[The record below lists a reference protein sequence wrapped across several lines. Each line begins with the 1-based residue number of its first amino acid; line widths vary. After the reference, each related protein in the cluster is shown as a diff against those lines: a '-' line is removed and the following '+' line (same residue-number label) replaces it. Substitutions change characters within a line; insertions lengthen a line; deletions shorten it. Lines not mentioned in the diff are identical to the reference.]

1 MFGLGVGG
9 RENVMHRFGLV
20 LAVLG
25 MLAIAT
31 GAGAQEGGY
40 GGMGTQGP
48 TLHPNTQMAQPRG
61 KTKAPAKPT
70 KEEIVKQAGDIVSSI
85 ALPCVVSDA
94 NLLGE
99 GKANINGQ
107 MLDTKNFEVACSNG
121 LGYLLS
127 SSPPLKATG
136 YSCIAADH
144 ARAKNPAGDSVICSL
159 PANGDVKA
167 MAGNALGKLGAACQV
182 TGVTWMG
189 TTSGNELTEIACTG
203 GSGYVLTA
211 AMPGNSTSPPSAM
224 TCVDAAKHGIFCKM
238 SSSGPPPLT
247 LDTFKNALAQH
258 NVACNATNGRSIGK
272 ENKLKRHVIEF
283 QCPQE
288 HPEGLV
294 ALVPLEDSTAPF
306 ETLTCAQAA
315 KKYKIICAYVKP

>member
-1 MFGLGVGG
+1 MA
-9 RENVMHRFGLV
+9 RYGLV

-25 MLAIAT
+25 AMVLAS
-31 GAGAQEGGY
+31 GAAAK
-40 GGMGTQGP
+40 
-48 TLHPNTQMAQPRG
+48 PN
-61 KTKAPAKPT
+61 APAAPA
-70 KEEIVKQAGDIVSSI
+70 KEEIVKQASDVVASVQ
-85 ALPCVVSDA
+85 LPCVVSDA
-94 NLLGE
+94 NLLAEGE
-99 GKANINGQ
+99 ADIGGQ
-107 MLDTKNFEVACSNG
+107 MLTTKNFEVSCSNG

-127 SSPPLKATG
+127 SSPPHKASG
-136 YSCIAADH
+136 YSCIGADH
-144 ARAKNPAGDSVICSL
+144 ARAKDPLGIACSL

-167 MAGNALGKLGAACQV
+167 MAGNALGKLGTICQV

-203 GSGYVLTA
+203 GKGYVLTT
-211 AMPGNSTSPPSAM
+211 AMPGNSVSPPSAM

-238 SSSGPPPLT
+238 SSSGPPPVT
-247 LDTFKNALAQH
+247 LDTFKRALAQH
-258 NVACNATNGRSIGK
+258 NVPCNATNGRSIGK